1 MRPGENSLKRIFA
14 ITSKEVK
21 EIVRVRLFLM
31 LAFVVPFIMFNVFA
45 YGISL
50 DIENMPFGY
59 IDYDQ
64 SQISSQLIEKF
75 KGRNFDMKGEMYS
88 PEQAD
93 RLLTSG
99 ELRAVLVIPP
109 DFSRELYRGGNAE
122 VQFLIDGGYP
132 YRALTIK
139 GYCQAIILS
148 FNRELIGE
156 KIQRT
161 GVQMTTGQPIK
172 TETRYLFNESLK
184 SSYAL
189 VPSLIA
195 IILLMNPAVLTALAI
210 AREKEFGTIYNIYST
225 PIKKW
230 EFLVGKIIPYLFISA
245 LNFTVLVITVR
256 FLFQIS
262 MKGNIL
268 DLIPGA
274 LVYILINVSFGLLV
288 SSVTRTMV
296 SAQIVT
302 VIVTVI
308 PAFLYSGLLIP
319 VTNLEGGAKVMAYI
333 YPTMHFMK
341 IIHGVYLKN
350 LNLFNLLPQFLLL
363 VLYFCILFS
372 LGILAFRKREG

>member
-59 IDYDQ
+59 IDYDH

-75 KGRNFDMKGEMYS
+75 KGRNFNMKGEMFS
-88 PEQAD
+88 PQQAD

-99 ELRAVLVIPP
+99 ELRAVMVIPP
-109 DFSRELYRGGNAE
+109 DFSREIYRGRNAE

-148 FNRELIGE
+148 FNSELIGE
-156 KIQRT
+156 KLQKT
-161 GVQMTTGQPIK
+161 GVQITTGQPIR

-302 VIVTVI
+302 VVVTVI

-319 VTNLEGGAKVMAYI
+319 VTNLEGGAKIMAYI

-350 LNLFNLLPQFLLL
+350 LNFFNLLPQFLLL

-372 LGILAFRKREG
+372 LGIFVFRKREG